1 MPRPQIIEPKPSSRS
16 VAGTDLRPATATL
29 LIGGGTGILLATIL
43 DLAVLWAVQRQP
55 NAQWEFTAVV
65 TTLDHYSLLLIGL
78 GAILGGC
85 YLRGVD
91 RRWVAVSV
99 GLIALVGALGAVG
112 LGLLLAKDFLAIR
125 KVIEPDAIAGFR
137 AAVVKGLS
145 LVGIYTLTLGQAG
158 QLALKR

>member
-16 VAGTDLRPATATL
+16 VAGTDLGPITATL
-29 LIGGGTGILLATIL
+29 LIGGGLGILLATVL
-43 DLAVLWAVQRQP
+43 DLAVLWAVQRQAT
-55 NAQWEFTAVV
+55 AQWEFTAVV

-78 GAILGGC
+78 GAVLGGC

-91 RRWVAVSV
+91 RRWVAVGV
-99 GLIALVGALGAVG
+99 GLMALVGALGAVG

-125 KVIEPDAIAGFR
+125 KVVEPDAVASFR
-137 AAVVKGLS
+137 AAVFKGLS
-145 LVGIYTLTLGQAG
+145 LAGIYTLTLGKTG